1 MAVTRGTPS
10 LQPGRPAYSSARL
23 LSTTKAALPSN
34 QWTPVWSEA
43 VAFRYQGPLS
53 VALSNVIP
61 TGGPQQ
67 FFRLRAECGLPV
79 KQMSG

>member
-1 MAVTRGTPS
+1 
-10 LQPGRPAYSSARL
+10 
-23 LSTTKAALPSN
+23 
-34 QWTPVWSEA
+34 VWSEA